1 MEVRVMHALLVSVS
15 IPRENLDAATKD
27 LHERVVPLVKQTPGF
42 VAGYWLDPKDTGG
55 SGLEGFGFIVYQS
68 ETDAKNAQTMA
79 SQSPQG
85 AGATFTNF
93 EIREVVAHA

>member
-1 MEVRVMHALLVSVS
+1 MHALLVTVG

-42 VAGYWLDPKDTGG
+42 EAGYWLDPKD
-55 SGLEGFGFIVYQS
+55 SGRPSLEGFGFILYQS
-68 ETDAKNAQTMA
+68 EADAKNAQTMA
-79 SQSPQG
+79 EQAPQA
-85 AGATFTNF
+85 AGVTFTNF